1 VLNRKIVALDTR
13 SGSQR
18 EVYAITG
25 IGGGE
30 LAISPDG
37 KTLAFV
43 KNASPGDLILIPTD
57 GSTPRTLVQGAVQ
70 VAYALVNWTPDGESI
85 LFGKPGVESWRVS
98 VRTGEQSL
106 VAKYPTGGGRVATA
120 RISPDGRRL
129 SYMYGAQV
137 PQVWAL
143 ENLLPGAVST
153 K

>member
-1 VLNRKIVALDTR
+1 MALDTR

-18 EVYAITG
+18 EVYAASG
-25 IGGGE
+25 VGGE

-43 KNASPGDLILIPTD
+43 KNVTPGDLMLLPTD
-57 GSTPRTLVQGAVQ
+57 GGTPRMLVQGAVQ
-70 VAYALVNWTPDGESI
+70 IAYALVNWTPDGESI
-85 LFGKPGVESWRVS
+85 LFGKPGTELWRVN

-106 VAKYPTGGGRVATA
+106 VEEYPTAGGRVAA
-120 RISPDGRRL
+120 VRISPDGRRL

-137 PQVWAL
+137 PEVWAL
-143 ENLLPGAVST
+143 ENFLP